1 MDPIL
6 VQLGPLAIRWYGLLI
21 ALGVLFGAMWA
32 LRLAER
38 RGIDPDKLLDMAL
51 WLVIAGVIGARLVY
65 VVTSPSAFFGPNGN
79 VLDAFKIWQGG
90 ISIHGGVAGV
100 MVAMWLYARRHG
112 LGMWAYL
119 DVLTPLGALGIIGGR
134 IGNIMNGTDTGGRL
148 TDLGIGFAWPEP
160 GTPFLGAFGKV
171 VFGDPL
177 WLYAPPACRAVPVG
191 EPCVVHFT
199 QAYGVLVGV
208 ILLGI
213 VLWSL
218 NRSRPSGHAF
228 WTFVLWYSVLRS
240 VIEEPFRDNPLSWQ
254 VYLNDSAGIGLF
266 TLTQLASVVLI
277 LIAAYMLLT
286 LPEPAVRRERARA

>member
-6 VQLGPLAIRWYGLLI
+6 VQLGPLAIRWYGFLI

-38 RGIDPDKLLDMAL
+38 RGLDPDKLLDMAL
-51 WLVIAGVIGARLVY
+51 WLVIAGVVGARLVY
-65 VVTSPSAFFGPNGN
+65 VVTSPSAFFGPDGN
-79 VLDAFKIWQGG
+79 LLDAFKIWQGG

-100 MVAMWLYARRHG
+100 VVAMWLYARRHG
-112 LGMWAYL
+112 LDMWAYM
-119 DVLTPLGALGIIGGR
+119 DVLTPLGALGIVGGR

-148 TDLGIGFAWPEP
+148 TDLGIGIAWPEP
-160 GTPFLGAFGKV
+160 GTPFLGAFGRV

-177 WLYAPPACRAVPVG
+177 WLYAPPACRAVPMG

-199 QAYGVLVGV
+199 QAYGALVGV

-218 NRSRPSGHAF
+218 SRRRPSGHAF

-240 VIEEPFRDNPLSWQ
+240 VLEEPFRDNPLSWQ
-254 VYLNDSAGIGLF
+254 VYLNEGAGIGLF
-266 TLTQLASVVLI
+266 TLTQLASVVLV

-286 LPEPAVRRERARA
+286 LPEPVTRAERAKA